1 MMDNISKDT
10 ATDTI
15 KCMCGHIVNED
26 NVVFIN
32 PATEAITWAGGLP
45 FCPKCVPVPRENL

>member
-32 PATEAITWAGGLP
+32 PATKAITWAGGLP